1 MNTPPPS
8 PRNGS
13 GVGLIADLRHWAE
26 GAARQV
32 DRFFFTPADPTTLGF
47 MRIGAG
53 VLTVFVHL
61 CYCFGLLQYVGP
73 HGWADW
79 DVGSWVRHEREVA
92 VPVWNWPKAGEPEVE
107 VYDKGQYFWSIY
119 YHVRDPQWILA
130 IHYGILVAMVLFTL
144 GFATR
149 VTSVLTWLG
158 AMQYVQ
164 RTPGV
169 LLYGLDTMMM
179 IVLLYLMIAPS
190 GGALSLDRLLKR
202 WRQKRLR
209 GLSSLP
215 ELPVEPSVSANF
227 ATRLIQIHFCIIY
240 LAAGTSK
247 LVGSTWWGG
256 SAPSLT
262 LLNTEFAPF
271 YLPAYVRL
279 LGLLTQQRWLWEILM
294 GVGVVFTLFTELGFP
309 FLVWLR
315 SFRWVMVCCSVLLH
329 LMIGLIMGLIVF
341 SLFMMVM
348 VMAFIPPAA
357 MRQFLD
363 AAGQRLRRLV
373 GRRKAAMSG
382 PHKIPALSR
391 G

>member
-1 MNTPPPS
+1 MNTPPS
-8 PRNGS
+8 PRHPS
-13 GVGLIADLRHWAE
+13 GPGLFDEIRQWAK
-26 GAARQV
+26 GVAGLV

-73 HGWADW
+73 DGWIGS
-79 DVGSWVRHEREVA
+79 DVANWLRHEYEVSA
-92 VPVWNWPKAGEPEVE
+92 PVWNWPQAGGPEYE
-107 VYDKGQYFWSIY
+107 VYGQGRYYWSIY
-119 YHVRDPQWILA
+119 YHVQDPEWIIA
-130 IHYGILVAMVLFTL
+130 IHSGILVAMVLFTV

-164 RTPGV
+164 RSPS
-169 LLYGLDTMMM
+169 LLYGMDTMMM
-179 IVLLYLMIAPS
+179 IVLLYMMIGPS
-190 GGALSLDRLLKR
+190 GGALSVDRLLER

-209 GLSSLP
+209 GLAKLP
-215 ELPVEPSVSANF
+215 ESAAEPSVSANF
-227 ATRLIQIHFCIIY
+227 VTRLLQIHFCIIY

-247 LVGSTWWGG
+247 LLGSTWWGG

-279 LGLLTQQRWLWEILM
+279 MGLLTQHRWLWEVLM
-294 GVGVVFTLFTELGFP
+294 GGGVVFTLFTELGFP

-315 SFRWVMVCCSVLLH
+315 SFRWVMVCCSVLMH

-373 GRRKAAMSG
+373 GRGKGAAAVSG
-382 PHKIPALSR
+382 PHKVPALSR